1 MDAYEA
7 ENVSKTELIL
17 SYITEHGPKTE
28 YDLYKQFP
36 KLSHGTIHFCLD
48 KLTHSGALTSVLTK
62 SGAKRRKKLYHL
74 TFVGTVLYL
83 ASSIPQPPISEKMT
97 ASEIRESWKRLE
109 KEDRG
114 EIIRILSK
122 QGKLLEYAPFQE
134 IRWLSDRVPKI
145 ITVFVV
151 IANWIAENLPAP
163 YVKKP
168 ILHLLILAEEKELR
182 VPTVEEM
189 LERTQDAWRD
199 EFTTRFFEVMRVLKH
214 EGKMYNYKLRQLAE
228 EQLTERKR
236 DLEELEYC
244 VMLFSKPETHDDVRL

>member
-1 MDAYEA
+1 MVDYEA
-7 ENVSKTELIL
+7 EDISKTELIL
-17 SYITEHGPKTE
+17 SYITEQGPKTE

-48 KLTHSGALTSVLTK
+48 KLTHSGALTSVLKK
-62 SGAKRRKKLYHL
+62 SGAKRRKKLHHL

-83 ASSIPQPPISEKMT
+83 ASYSPLPSVSEKMT
-97 ASEIRESWKRLE
+97 ASEIRESWDRLE
-109 KEDRG
+109 KEDRS
-114 EIIRILSK
+114 EIIEILSK

-134 IRWLSDRVPKI
+134 IKWLSDRVPRI

-151 IANWIAENLPAP
+151 VANWIVENLPTP

-168 ILHLLILAEEKELR
+168 IVALLISAGEKEPH
-182 VPTVEEM
+182 VPTKEEM

-214 EGKMYNYKLRQLAE
+214 EGRMSNRRLCRLAE
-228 EQLTERKR
+228 EQLAERER
-236 DLEELEYC
+236 DLEELEYA
-244 VMLFSKPETHDDVRL
+244 VRLFSKQK

>member
-1 MDAYEA
+1 MEAYE
-7 ENVSKTELIL
+7 EEDMTKTDLIL

-48 KLTHSGALTSVLTK
+48 KLRRSGALTSIVKK

-74 TFVGTVLYL
+74 TFIGTVLYL
-83 ASSIPQPPISEKMT
+83 ASSIPPAYMSEEMM
-97 ASEIRESWKRLE
+97 ASEIRESWDRLE
-109 KEDRG
+109 KEDRS

-134 IRWLSDRVPKI
+134 IEWLSDRFPKI

-151 IANWIAENLPAP
+151 IANWIAENLPTP

-168 ILHLLILAEEKELR
+168 IVALLIRAERKESL
-182 VPTVEEM
+182 PSKEEM

-214 EGKMYNYKLRQLAE
+214 EGKMNNRRLLRLAGE
-228 EQLTERKR
+228 HLEERKR
-236 DLEELEYC
+236 DLEELEYA
-244 VMLFSKPETHDDVRL
+244 VRLFSKQK